1 MIMKMNQVTSLLVF
15 VLVLLSTSSTSAQ
28 SPNVILISWDGVQRA
43 HLYDLLERGELPNL
57 HSLMERGG
65 IAPITI
71 TDHFTDTKSG
81 HAEMLTG
88 YPPRITG
95 VWNNRTFKP
104 IPEGYTL
111 FERLENHFSERIVT
125 VMLTGKT
132 HNLGGERGEPYFK
145 AKRSMDVFDSN
156 AAHADVVGPKAVEYV
171 KKYRGKQFFAF
182 FHFSDP
188 DSAGHTFGENSKEYE
203 DAIKTCD
210 KWLGEIVEELKENG
224 IYAKTIIYVTSDHG
238 FDEGKK
244 THNNA
249 PLVFICSSENVK
261 DGNQKDIVPTILQDF
276 GVHISEIHPH
286 LPGKPLVSS
295 PSSMY
300 LFDIPNHFSS
310 SVFSILLCFTH
321 YNSRDKI

>member
-182 FHFSDP
+182 FHFSDS

-210 KWLGEIVEELKENG
+210 RWLGEIVEELKVDG
-224 IYAKTIIYVTSDHG
+224 LYGKTILYVTSDHG
-238 FDEGKK
+238 VDEGRK

-249 PLVFICSSENVK
+249 PYVFICSSRNVK
-261 DGNQKDIVPTILQDF
+261 GGDQKDIVPTILQDY
-276 GVHISEIHPH
+276 GVNISQIRPK
-286 LPGKPLVSS
+286 LPGKSLVDS

-300 LFDIPNHFSS
+300 MIETWNLVAFSVPNPLI
-310 SVFSILLCFTH
+310 VFCTSTG
-321 YNSRDKI
+321 S